1 MPDET
6 LPSENSA
13 PVTAGETAPEEIPL
27 PEELGLATPGERA
40 PEEPHEA
47 SANQTTFSE
56 YLESLLVTVILALFG
71 TSFVVQ
77 AFKIPSQSMERT
89 LLVGD
94 HLLVN
99 KFIFGGRGAWYDK
112 FLPYR
117 PLERGDIIV
126 FKYPYQDHPHFVK
139 RVIGLPGERLK
150 VVDQQVYI
158 NGTLL
163 NEPYVVHDPGSGYDP
178 LNYSFPPVG
187 NQIYVSPVQPEWAHE
202 IHKYIQGDEIV
213 VPPGRYFAMGDNRDH
228 SLDSRYWG
236 FVDRDAIMGR
246 PFLIYWSVDANS
258 SDYSDT
264 SFMQRIAGVF
274 DTLLHLP
281 ARTRWSRMLH
291 TVH

>member
-6 LPSENSA
+6 LTPENL
-13 PVTAGETAPEEIPL
+13 T
-27 PEELGLATPGERA
+27 
-40 PEEPHEA
+40 PEEPPGQEPPAPAKTEPESYTH
-47 SANQTTFSE
+47 ANQTTLSE

-99 KFIFGGRGAWYDK
+99 KFIFGGRGAWYDR

-117 PLERGDIIV
+117 ELQRGDIIV
-126 FKYPYQDHPHFVK
+126 FKFPYQDHPHFVK
-139 RVIGLPGERLK
+139 RVIGLPGDRLK
-150 VVDQQVYI
+150 IVDQQVYV
-158 NGTLL
+158 NGKPLD
-163 NEPYVVHDPGSGYDP
+163 EPYAVHDPAAGYGDP
-178 LNYSFPPVG
+178 LNYNFPPVG
-187 NQIYVSPVQPEWAHE
+187 TQMYLSSLQPEWAHD
-202 IHKYIQGDEIV
+202 IRKHIQGDELV
-213 VPPGRYFAMGDNRDH
+213 VPPEKYFAMGDNRDH

-246 PFLIYWSVDANS
+246 PFLIYWSINAS
-258 SDYSDT
+258 SADYGNT
-264 SFMQRIAGVF
+264 SFAQRVLGIF
-274 DTLLHLP
+274 DTLIHLP
-281 ARTRWSRMLH
+281 ARTRWNRMLH

>member
-1 MPDET
+1 MPDE
-6 LPSENSA
+6 P
-13 PVTAGETAPEEIPL
+13 
-27 PEELGLATPGERA
+27 LATEAAASLDEVKVEPVAAEAA
-40 PEEPHEA
+40 PKESPEA
-47 SANQTTFSE
+47 VESPANQTTISE

-99 KFIFGGRGAWYDK
+99 KFIFGGRGQWYDK

-117 PLERGDIIV
+117 TLQRGDIIV

-139 RVIGLPGERLK
+139 RVIGLPGDRLK
-150 VVDQQVYI
+150 IVDQQVYI
-158 NGTLL
+158 NDKPL
-163 NEPYVVHDPGSGYDP
+163 NEPYVVHDPSSGYDP
-178 LNYSFPPVG
+178 LNYSFPPVSS
-187 NQIYVSPVQPEWAHE
+187 QIYMSPVQPEWAHE
-202 IHKYIQGDEIV
+202 IRKYIQGDELV
-213 VPPGRYFAMGDNRDH
+213 VPPDRYFAMGDNRDH

-258 SDYSDT
+258 TDYGET
-264 SFMQRIAGVF
+264 SFAQRILGIF
-274 DTLLHLP
+274 DTLMHLP
-281 ARTRWSRMLH
+281 ARTRWGRMLH